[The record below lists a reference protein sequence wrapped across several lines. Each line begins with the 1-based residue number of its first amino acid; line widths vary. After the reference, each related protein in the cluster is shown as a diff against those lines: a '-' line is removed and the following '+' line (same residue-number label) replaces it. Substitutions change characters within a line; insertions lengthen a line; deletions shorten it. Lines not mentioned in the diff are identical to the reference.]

1 MSVTAE
7 TITTEAKAHSRDRYR
22 RAVLTTIAMFGAR
35 GVAIIT
41 ALVSIPLGVRY
52 LGVDRFGLWMLIVSF
67 LSLLSF
73 ADLGLGSGLVNAL
86 SDANGR
92 DDVEAAK
99 RYVSTAFFMLFGL
112 VVILGLGFA
121 LAYRFIPWA
130 QLFNVTSPEA
140 RREAGPA
147 MAVLVA
153 CLLISIPLDIV
164 ERTQI
169 GYQEG
174 FVNAV
179 WTALGSVLGLAGLL
193 ICVFLKTGLPLL
205 ILATLGGPV
214 LAKILNG
221 IWLFGRRRPW
231 LLPRWSLASR
241 SRAVPLLKIGVM
253 FFVLQIAV
261 ALAFSSDNLVVA
273 RIFGSA
279 AVTAYSVP
287 MRLFTFFPALI
298 FICLSPLWPAY
309 GEAIARGDIRWV
321 KRTLL
326 WSTAGVFAITSSASL
341 ALIIVGNPLI
351 HLITGK
357 HIVASQWLLIGLG
370 LWTTISATSNAIA
383 MFLNGANVI
392 LFQVV
397 FSLIMSVAALGLKIV
412 LAREVGLPGVIWGTL
427 IAYVLFTLIPVVIYL
442 PRLLARLE
450 KRAAGDVTEAPM
462 W

>member
-1 MSVTAE
+1 MSA
-7 TITTEAKAHSRDRYR
+7 ITEVIPDDAYAHSRERYR
-22 RAVLTTIAMFGAR
+22 RAVLTAIAMFGAR

-41 ALVSIPLGVRY
+41 SLVSIPLGVRY

-73 ADLGLGSGLVNAL
+73 ADLGLGSGLVNTL

-99 RYVSTAFFMLFGL
+99 KYVSTAFFILLGVAAL
-112 VVILGLGFA
+112 LGLSFA
-121 LAYRFIPWA
+121 LAYHFIPWA
-130 QLFNVTSPEA
+130 QLFNVTSPKA
-140 RREAGPA
+140 RHEAGPA

-153 CLLISIPLDIV
+153 CLLFSVPLAIV

-179 WTALGSVLGLAGLL
+179 WTALGSALGLAGLL

-205 ILATLGGPV
+205 VLATLGAPV

-231 LLPRWSLASR
+231 LRPRWSLARR
-241 SRAVPLLKIGVM
+241 SSAAPLLKIGFM
-253 FFVLQIAV
+253 FFILQIAV

-273 RIFGSA
+273 RVLGSA

-287 MRLFTFFPALI
+287 MRLFTFIPALI
-298 FICLSPLWPAY
+298 FLCLAPLWPAY

-326 WSTAGVFAITSSASL
+326 WSTAGVSVITGSVSL
-341 ALIIVGNPLI
+341 VLIIVGNPLI
-351 HLITGK
+351 HLATGK

-370 LWTTISATSNAIA
+370 LWTTITSASNAVA
-383 MFLNGANVI
+383 MFLNGANAI
-392 LFQVV
+392 LFQVI
-397 FSLIMSVAALGLKIV
+397 FALTMSVAALGLKIT
-412 LAREVGLPGVIWGTL
+412 LAREIGLPGVIWGTI
-427 IAYVLFTLIPVVIYL
+427 IAYVIFSLIPFVIYV

-450 KRAAGDVTEAPM
+450 KRAASDAIEALT
-462 W
+462 